1 MNKLKAVERMIQ
13 WAIKL
18 SQFDIKYHPRTAIK
32 AQALANFI
40 TEFTIPD
47 EEEAT
52 NKVGATDKVEKWTI
66 KTDSSSVWKRGGVG
80 VIIITPEGETLKY
93 GIQLAFLATNNEADY
108 EEVLTR
114 LRVGKA
120 LKAKNL
126 LLQSDSKLVVG

>member
-1 MNKLKAVERMIQ
+1 M
-13 WAIKL
+13 
-18 SQFDIKYHPRTAIK
+18 
-32 AQALANFI
+32 QALANFI
-40 TEFTIPD
+40 TKFTIPD
-47 EEEAT
+47 EEGAI
-52 NKVGATDKVEKWTI
+52 NNVGATDKVEKWMI
-66 KTDSSSVWKRGGVG
+66 KTDSSSVRKRGGVG

-126 LLQSDSKLVVG
+126 LLQNDSKLVIG